1 MPLAL
6 ELVQPGSRFA
16 GRKAVLFV
24 ACPICPRMH
33 VQHRAGEPL
42 YSWRTVLGAKDAFD
56 RHMISLVQGV
66 RASGASADWHRT
78 SGLLPACLWTEADG
92 RKLRDRARAFD
103 AVGVVG
109 CESAVATVARF
120 VSGKPVVQLAK
131 VTGIANLTLR
141 SRFPL
146 RCEIVAGETIP
157 LPAPDA

>member
-6 ELVQPGSRFA
+6 ELVPPGSRFA

-24 ACPICPRMH
+24 ACPICPRMQ

-42 YSWRTVLGAKDAFD
+42 YSWRTLFGLEDAFR
-56 RHMISLVQGV
+56 RHMASLVQSI
-66 RASGASADWHRT
+66 RATGAASDWHRT
-78 SGLLPACLWTEADG
+78 SALLPACLWTEEDG
-92 RKLRDRARAFD
+92 RKLQERARTFD
-103 AVGVVG
+103 AIGVVG
-109 CESAVATVARF
+109 CESALATVVRF
-120 VSGKPVVQLAK
+120 APGTPVVQLAK

-157 LPAPDA
+157 LPAPAA